1 MAQTPKLIPAFTGVT
16 ATTTSAAIDVTDA
29 KKVTFLFTRAANAGG
44 TSAFSVSGSINGID
58 GTFVILNSL
67 IEDIT
72 NTNVQ
77 NPTRVAAISI
87 ANADGNKI
95 ATLDLSQNAYT
106 HIKVTVTET
115 ADGTHSA
122 KVLVSY

>member
-1 MAQTPKLIPAFTGVT
+1 MRTPKLIPAFTAVT
-16 ATTTSAAIDVTDA
+16 ATTTSEPIDITDA
-29 KKVTFLFTRAANAGG
+29 KKVTLLVTRAANAGG
-44 TSAFSVSGSINGID
+44 TSAFSVSGSINGEA
-58 GTFVILNSL
+58 GTYVALNSL

-72 NTNVQ
+72 NTNAQ
-77 NPTRVAAISI
+77 DYTRVASVSI
-87 ANADGNKI
+87 ANADGSKI
-95 ATLDLSQNAYT
+95 AALDLCKNAFT

>member
-1 MAQTPKLIPAFTGVT
+1 MQTPKLITALNAVT
-16 ATTTSAAIDVTDA
+16 ATTTSDPISVAEA
-29 KKVTFLFTRAANAGG
+29 KKITLLLTRAANGGG

-58 GTFVILNSL
+58 GTYVALNSL

-72 NTNVQ
+72 NTNAQ
-77 NPTRVAAISI
+77 QYTRTASVSI
-87 ANADGNKI
+87 ANADGSKI
-95 ATLDLSQNAYT
+95 AALDLVNNQFT

-115 ADGTHSA
+115 SDGTHSA